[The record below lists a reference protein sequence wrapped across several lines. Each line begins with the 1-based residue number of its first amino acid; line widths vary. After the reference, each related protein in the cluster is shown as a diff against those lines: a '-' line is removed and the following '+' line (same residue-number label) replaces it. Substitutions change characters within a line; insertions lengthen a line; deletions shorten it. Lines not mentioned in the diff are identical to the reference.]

1 MLLKN
6 ILWIGLGGAL
16 GSIARYTV
24 SLLMSSKYF
33 PYGTFLVNII
43 GCFTIGI
50 FMALSIK
57 NQTTT
62 FNNYKLF
69 LTTGLCG
76 GFTTFSAFA
85 IENVQ
90 LFENGKP
97 LVALTYILLS
107 VVLGIAAAFIGY
119 KLI

>member
-16 GSIARYTV
+16 GSIARYSV
-24 SLLMSSKYF
+24 SLLVPSKSF
-33 PYGTFLVNII
+33 PYSTFLVNII
-43 GCFTIGI
+43 GCLAIGI
-50 FMALSIK
+50 FMALSLK
-57 NQTTT
+57 NQTT

-97 LVALTYILLS
+97 LIALCYIALS
-107 VVLGIAAAFIGY
+107 IVLGIAAAYIGY